1 MNSNIGRKIK
11 DLRTSH
17 NMTLKEL
24 SEKTNLSIGF
34 LSQLERGL
42 TTVAIDSLDTIAEQ
56 LGVDLT
62 YFIPP
67 QKKHRGTVVLKSYEN
82 EFAQIVSNKFIYYNL
97 TSNISNKEMHP
108 RLIEILPMEKKE
120 NLTCYFHEGEEFIY
134 VLEGTLTLY
143 IDNQEHE
150 LYPGDS
156 AHYKSNLYHNW
167 TNYTSKKVK
176 FLSVSVP
183 NMFKEDENKEVEK

>member
-1 MNSNIGRKIK
+1 MNSDIGRKIK

-24 SEKTNLSIGF
+24 SERTNLSIGF

-42 TTVAIDSLDTIAEQ
+42 TTVAVDSLDTIAKQ
-56 LGVDLT
+56 LGVGIS

-67 QKKHRGTVVLKSYEN
+67 YRKQNRTAVLKSYEN
-82 EFAQIVSNKFIYYNL
+82 EFAQIVNNKFIHYNL
-97 TSNISNKEMHP
+97 TNNISNKEMLP
-108 RLIEILPMEKKE
+108 RLIEILPMERKE

-143 IDNQEHE
+143 IDNREYE

-167 TNYTSKKVK
+167 ANYTGKKVK
-176 FLSVSVP
+176 LLSVSVP
-183 NMFKEDENKEVEK
+183 NIFKEDKNKEVNS